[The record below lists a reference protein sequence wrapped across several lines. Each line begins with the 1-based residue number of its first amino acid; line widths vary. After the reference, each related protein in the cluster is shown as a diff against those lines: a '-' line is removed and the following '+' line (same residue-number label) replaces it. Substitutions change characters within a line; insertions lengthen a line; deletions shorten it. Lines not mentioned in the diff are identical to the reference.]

1 MQANADIP
9 VFEPHAEMNSIKK
22 GLDEA
27 GCAII
32 LNAQSLASTQQVRD
46 ELFDSMDLTYLQ
58 DQDSPEEFYPAKT
71 RRLPALL
78 ARSESV
84 QGMATDPTINALCE
98 HHLSD
103 NCDRFQLHVSVAVNI
118 GPGAREQVLHREEDA
133 FPFFE
138 LPRPNLVIATM
149 WAMNDFTHS
158 NGATLLVPGS
168 HRWSADRQARP
179 DEVAQADMPGHCTLR
194 ALTVPTNGATALF
207 FRTPSVGCVRRKTN
221 TSTCRPLSRRTCPTK
236 SESWW
241 ATRCTVR

>member
-58 DQDSPEEFYPAKT
+58 EQDSPEEFYPAKT

-98 HHLSD
+98 HLS
-103 NCDRFQLHVSVAVNI
+103 LIHI
-118 GPGAREQVLHREEDA
+118 
-133 FPFFE
+133 
-138 LPRPNLVIATM
+138 
-149 WAMNDFTHS
+149 
-158 NGATLLVPGS
+158 
-168 HRWSADRQARP
+168 
-179 DEVAQADMPGHCTLR
+179 
-194 ALTVPTNGATALF
+194 
-207 FRTPSVGCVRRKTN
+207 
-221 TSTCRPLSRRTCPTK
+221 
-236 SESWW
+236 
-241 ATRCTVR
+241 